1 VHPTLKFPLNALAL
15 VGVFQFLIA
24 IIYIGSA
31 TAFNAIISMT
41 ALALYISYFF
51 PIFFF
56 LLKRLSNDP
65 PKFGPFTLGKLGVP
79 LNIFAL
85 SYIIFIIIWM
95 PFPPLLPATG
105 NNMNYAG
112 PLVGAII
119 LFGLMDWCFTGRK
132 RFKVPV
138 AHAAPQFEF

>member
-1 VHPTLKFPLNALAL
+1 MHPTLKFPLNALGL

-24 IIYIGSA
+24 VIYIGSA

-56 LLKRLSNDP
+56 LLKRLSKDP
-65 PKFGPFTLGKLGVP
+65 PKFGPFCLGKLGVP
-79 LNIFAL
+79 LNLMAL
-85 SYIIFIIIWM
+85 CYIIFIIIWM
-95 PFPPLLPATG
+95 PLPPILPATG
-105 NNMNYAG
+105 SNMNYAG

-119 LFGLMDWCFTGRK
+119 LFALMDWCFSGRK
-132 RFKVPV
+132 RFEVPV
-138 AHAAPQFEF
+138 AHTTRPF